1 MGKGKEGKG
10 EGRGEKREGKDAHG
24 PRLELRADE
33 LGHGEEG
40 HALDLHDGGR
50 VEVARAGLAGGE
62 DLDLRA
68 GGGVVLWLWERECE
82 LKERRGWREGT
93 HVDGGDHAAVGDV
106 QAVWWE
112 GGVSGAGQGTRWKGR
127 KEERTRTGWSTA
139 SASR

>member
-1 MGKGKEGKG
+1 MGE
-10 EGRGEKREGKDAHG
+10 EGRDAHG

-68 GGGVVLWLWERECE
+68 GGGLWLWLWERECE
-82 LKERRGWREGT
+82 LNERRRREGGGT

-106 QAVWWE
+106 QAV
-112 GGVSGAGQGTRWKGR
+112 GG
-127 KEERTRTGWSTA
+127 
-139 SASR
+139 